1 MTSCFFPAHGAD
13 LGTIDPPRELRQ
25 RGLVESVDA
34 ATIGSVTTVVL
45 ALASAL
51 ALTFL
56 GAV

>member
-1 MTSCFFPAHGAD
+1 M
-13 LGTIDPPRELRQ
+13 
-25 RGLVESVDA
+25 VDV
-34 ATIGSVTTVVL
+34 ATIGSVTTVVF

>member
-1 MTSCFFPAHGAD
+1 MTSCFFPSHSAD
-13 LGTIDPPRELRQ
+13 LGATEPPRELRR
-25 RGLVESVDA
+25 RGLVESVDV

>member
-1 MTSCFFPAHGAD
+1 MTSCLFPAHGAD
-13 LGTIDPPRELRQ
+13 LGVTEPPRELR
-25 RGLVESVDA
+25 RRSLVESVDVG
-34 ATIGSVTTVVL
+34 TIGSVTTVLL